1 MQFRAFWVL
10 FFHGRNSDGAN
21 FSSLFPHMLHLNC
34 SLDAPEINEEV
45 QLEGIITVIT
55 EGWAKWGLV
64 NKGNRAPRPLYC
76 VSILVYKPLLC
87 CLRMQKKIRI
97 TLRWNFFTLL
107 SKVRDLSFFTTI
119 LEYTHLHIDSMS
131 LAAWPHGSNI

>member
-1 MQFRAFWVL
+1 
-10 FFHGRNSDGAN
+10 
-21 FSSLFPHMLHLNC
+21 MLRLNC

-76 VSILVYKPLLC
+76 VSILVYKPLVC
-87 CLRMQKKIRI
+87 CWRMQNSFRI
-97 TLRWNFFTLL
+97 ISWWNIYTLL
-107 SKVRDLSFFTTI
+107 SDLSIYLFFSSELNT
-119 LEYTHLHIDSMS
+119 
-131 LAAWPHGSNI
+131 

>member
-1 MQFRAFWVL
+1 MVISCIFARFGCYLSMAEIPL
-10 FFHGRNSDGAN
+10 SLI

-76 VSILVYKPLLC
+76 VSILVYKPLQC
-87 CLRMQKKIRI
+87 CLRMQKY
-97 TLRWNFFTLL
+97 
-107 SKVRDLSFFTTI
+107 
-119 LEYTHLHIDSMS
+119 LE
-131 LAAWPHGSNI
+131 